1 VAIASAIMVARA
13 PTALAACHH
22 FTVAAS
28 PNPVAEGQTL
38 TVAVSR
44 DGAVN
49 ASHVDVSTVDETAK
63 AGQDYVALHRTVSFT
78 NETKQSFS
86 VSILDDKLT
95 AEPSQTFKLHLSNP
109 GGCAINPNYVLDPD
123 VRVTIAE
130 NDSPPASSTS
140 SAPTA
145 PSTPRAVTT
154 RRSSTP
160 TSTGS
165 PTSTSSPGPTL
176 VATETTTSTS
186 VVTTTTG
193 SKKKGGGGSGGVI
206 LAVVAAVAVALVGG
220 GYVLYRRRST

>member
-63 AGQDYVALHRTVSFT
+63 AGQDYVALHKTMSFT
-78 NETKQSFS
+78 NETTQSFS

-130 NDSPPASSTS
+130 NDSPASSTS

-145 PSTPRAVTT
+145 SSTPRAVTT
-154 RRSSTP
+154 QRSSTP
-160 TSTGS
+160 TSTAS

-176 VATETTTSTS
+176 VPSETTTSTS

-193 SKKKGGGGSGGVI
+193 SKKEGGGGSGGVI
-206 LAVVAAVAVALVGG
+206 LAVVAAVAVAVVGG
-220 GYVLYRRRST
+220 GYVLYRRRSI

>member
-1 VAIASAIMVARA
+1 MVVRA
-13 PTALAACHH
+13 PAALAACHH

-38 TVAVSR
+38 TVTVSR

-49 ASHVDVSTVDETAK
+49 PSHVDVSTVDETAK
-63 AGQDYVALHRTVSFT
+63 AGQDYVALHRTMSFT

-95 AEPSQTFKLHLSNP
+95 AEPAQTFKLHLSNP

-130 NDSPPASSTS
+130 NDSAPASSTS
-140 SAPTA
+140 AAPTA
-145 PSTPRAVTT
+145 SSSPRAVTT
-154 RRSSTP
+154 QRSA
-160 TSTGS
+160 TSS
-165 PTSTSSPGPTL
+165 SAPSATSTSSSPSSEPRL
-176 VATETTTSTS
+176 VTSATTTSTS

-193 SKKKGGGGSGGVI
+193 SKKKGGGGSGDVI
-206 LAVVAAVAVALVGG
+206 VAVVAAVAVALVGG
-220 GYVLYRRRST
+220 GYVWYRRRSI